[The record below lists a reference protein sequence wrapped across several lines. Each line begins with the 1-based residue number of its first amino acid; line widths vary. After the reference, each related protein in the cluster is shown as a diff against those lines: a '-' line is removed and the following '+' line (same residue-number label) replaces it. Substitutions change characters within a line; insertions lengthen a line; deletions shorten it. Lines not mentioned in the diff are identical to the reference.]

1 MIYELT
7 FKNEICTFNITLI
20 REKPIILFVNKNF
33 QQGQS
38 NFITGN
44 QSNCIQP
51 KVSAILLTNSL
62 KFCLQRPSREEI
74 RYLS

>member
-20 REKPIILFVNKNF
+20 REKPIILLVNKNF

-44 QSNCIQP
+44 QSNCI
-51 KVSAILLTNSL
+51 
-62 KFCLQRPSREEI
+62 
-74 RYLS
+74 